1 MERYSLLGEDVLVEI
16 LCKVPDKALVRL
28 KSVSK
33 AWSLLICEICINPN
47 FSLSRPRPVVGLFF
61 RICNLSEYLEEDV
74 IPRVTDHGLSR
85 YFSSDGLPL
94 PLTQWRKKSLVGRYA
109 SLDEDGDGGGD
120 EKRNRSAAVVVFGWE
135 ECVSS
140 YGLPFCPDPGDF
152 LGCCNGLLLFVN
164 INNNTVNQNQY
175 YVSNPWTRQC
185 VSIPPLPLPYQKQKG
200 HVYLFAALA
209 FDPDRS
215 PHFKIVRFEML
226 RDRPEVV
233 LDVYSSAQGSW
244 TRHSVTMGLRFCKN
258 PCIRAATYFEGA
270 LFRLSQYYGLIRFGD
285 FDDFATVRRIPLP
298 LSYGECQGIIGCVG
312 VLMGELCYGHG
323 YGGVARIWSLH
334 DHDRAGTWELRNT
347 VNISDDLSRGVNRA
361 FGFDCSKWVEP
372 VAFHP
377 NANVIYLG
385 SPLVVL
391 AYDLENDE
399 FEVLFRNEDDHHQFL
414 PASYYPTFPYVR
426 HLAPFPTP
434 DS

>member
-16 LCKVPDKALVRL
+16 LCKVPDKALAKAGGGALLPNLQSER
-28 KSVSK
+28 VSGRK
-33 AWSLLICEICINPN
+33 RYHEK
-47 FSLSRPRPVVGLFF
+47 
-61 RICNLSEYLEEDV
+61 
-74 IPRVTDHGLSR
+74 THHGLSR

-120 EKRNRSAAVVVFGWE
+120 EKRYRSAAAVVFGWE

-185 VSIPPLPLPYQKQKG
+185 VSIPPLPLPYQKQKR

-226 RDRPEVV
+226 RDLPEVV
-233 LDVYSSAQGSW
+233 LDVYSSDQGSW
-244 TRHSVTMGLRFCKN
+244 TRHTVTMGLRFCKN

-285 FDDFATVRRIPLP
+285 FATVRRIPLP
-298 LSYGECQGIIGCVG
+298 LSYGECQGIIRCVG

-323 YGGVARIWSLH
+323 YGGVVRIWSLH
-334 DHDRAGTWELRNT
+334 DHDRAGTWKLRNT
-347 VNISDDLSRGVNRA
+347 VNISDDLSCGVNRA

-377 NANVIYLG
+377 NANVVYLG